1 MIVAMQPHQQHDPK
15 PGNPK
20 PGSNQTKLLLLVI
33 AVLVS
38 LVVSQVAKRFM

>member
-1 MIVAMQPHQQHDPK
+1 MQQRDAK
-15 PGNPK
+15 PGKPK
-20 PGSNQTKLLLLVI
+20 PGSTQTTLLLLAI